1 MSTYNPTEQRAF
13 AALAASHDGAARII
27 DTLRAAGLRLASEND
42 DELVCRWVDVLER
55 AVPPDA
61 DTIIRTITR
70 TIDGQSTST
79 THWLD
84 GLRSP
89 RR

>member
-1 MSTYNPTEQRAF
+1 MSAYNPTEERAVRVLSSAGLN
-13 AALAASHDGAARII
+13 AAWVL
-27 DTLRAAGLRLASEND
+27 DTLRAAGLRLADEND
-42 DELVCRWVDVLER
+42 NELVCRWINVLSR

-89 RR
+89 KV

>member
-1 MSTYNPTEQRAF
+1 MSAYNPTEERALRV
-13 AALAASHDGAARII
+13 LAGARLDATWVL
-27 DTLRAAGLRLASEND
+27 DTLRAAGLRLAD
-42 DELVCRWVDVLER
+42 DTNNELVCRWVNVLER
-55 AVPPDA
+55 AVPAEA

-89 RR
+89 KG